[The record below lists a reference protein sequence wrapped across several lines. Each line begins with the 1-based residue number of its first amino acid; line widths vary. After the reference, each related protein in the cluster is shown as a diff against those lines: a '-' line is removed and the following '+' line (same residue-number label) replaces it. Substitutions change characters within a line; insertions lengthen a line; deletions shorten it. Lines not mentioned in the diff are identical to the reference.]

1 MTHEVDLLIEGATIV
16 DGTGAPGRAGSVG
29 VRAGRLVCPK
39 DGEAV
44 EAKRRIDATGLTVAP
59 GFIDIHS
66 HTDFWPGVDPFA
78 TSKAYDGVTTEISGN
93 CGFSAFPLD
102 PVTREREN
110 KMLAPFGKS
119 IDWDDFTGYR
129 KSIEGSGTGIHR
141 ALLVGHGN
149 LRKFV
154 MGYDDRAP
162 SAAELDRMQGVLG
175 DLLDQGAI
183 GFTTGL
189 IYPPG
194 CFAKTPEIVA
204 LAKVARSRN
213 KIYASHIRGEGAN
226 LVPAIDEVLTC
237 AMESGA
243 RTQIS
248 HLKAS
253 GPKNWHKID
262 GVLEKIAAVKAKGY
276 PIMADRYPYT
286 ATNTSLDTCLRAWAY
301 EGGNVGM
308 LKRIADPVQR
318 ERILREMGED
328 YPPEHFKNV
337 MVSSVLVQAGK
348 KYEGRTVADIAAER
362 SGGPYETLLAV
373 LTECEGDVSAIF
385 FTLNE
390 EIMKRV
396 LQLDYVMVASDAT
409 AQVAHE
415 PYIEGMPHPRSYGTF
430 CKVLGP
436 LSRDGGLFPLETA
449 VAKMTGMPARQLG
462 FTDRGLVA
470 DGHHADLAIFDAGK
484 VTDRSTFQ
492 KPHQYSTGMVHL
504 LVNGTLVIEAG
515 KLTGARPGKVVS

>member
-1 MTHEVDLLIEGATIV
+1 MTHDVDVLIDGGTIV
-16 DGTGAPGRAGSVG
+16 DGTGAPGRAGAVG
-29 VRAGRLVCPK
+29 IKGGRLVLPRA
-39 DGEAV
+39 GETVTARKTV
-44 EAKRRIDATGLTVAP
+44 DARGLTVAP

-66 HTDFWPGVDPFA
+66 HTDYWPHVDPWA
-78 TSKAYDGVTTEISGN
+78 KSKAFDGVTMEVSGN

-102 PVTREREN
+102 EATREREN
-110 KMLAPFGKS
+110 RMLAPFGAK

-129 KSIEGSGTGIHR
+129 KSVEGAGTGIHR

-149 LRKFV
+149 LRKYV
-154 MGYDDRAP
+154 VGYEDRAP
-162 SAAELDRMQGVLG
+162 TAAELDRMKGVLG

-194 CFAKTPEIVA
+194 CFAKTPEIVE
-204 LAKVARSRN
+204 LARVARSRD
-213 KIYASHIRGEGAN
+213 KIYASHIRGEGNN
-226 LVPAIDEVLTC
+226 LIPAIDEVLTI

-253 GPKNWHKID
+253 GPRNWFKID
-262 GVLEKIAAVKAKGY
+262 EVLEKIAAVKDKGY
-276 PIMADRYPYT
+276 PVMADRYPYT
-286 ATNTSLDTCLRAWAY
+286 ATNTSLDTCLKAWAY
-301 EGGNVGM
+301 EGGPAAM
-308 LKRIADPVQR
+308 LARIADPVQR
-318 ERILREMGED
+318 VRILKDMAED
-328 YPPEHFKNV
+328 YPRDHFKNV
-337 MVSSVLVQAGK
+337 MVSSVLEPAGK
-348 KYEGRTVADIAAER
+348 KYEGRTIADIAGER
-362 SGGPYETLLAV
+362 DPYETLLDV
-373 LTECEGDVSAIF
+373 LTECGGDVSAIF

-396 LQLDYVMVASDAT
+396 LKLDYVMVASDGT
-409 AQVAHE
+409 AQVAEAPH
-415 PYIEGMPHPRSYGTF
+415 IEGMPHPRAYGTF
-430 CKVLGP
+430 CKAVGP
-436 LSRDGGLFPLETA
+436 LVRDAKLFPLETA

-470 DGHHADLAIFDAGK
+470 DGYHADLAIFDART
-484 VTDRSTFQ
+484 VADRSTFQ

-515 KLTGARPGKVVS
+515 RLTQARPGKVVS